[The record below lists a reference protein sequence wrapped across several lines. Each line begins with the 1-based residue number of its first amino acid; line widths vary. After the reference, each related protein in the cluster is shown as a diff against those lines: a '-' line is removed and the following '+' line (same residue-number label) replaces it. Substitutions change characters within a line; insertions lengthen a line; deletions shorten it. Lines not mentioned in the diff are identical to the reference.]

1 MHDTPERA
9 LGVPVYRAAV
19 RPNDSRPLT
28 DIRATN
34 DDGLHTLVVV
44 FEEMGDVVM
53 GGDGM
58 GMNLGI
64 LIALPLL
71 SFVPNLDRP
80 RFLHR
85 KILERKVCRGHL
97 RCDIA
102 DCTIHGRPGG
112 GGRSVCEMNFQPP
125 GHRPLGK
132 TAMIVHQRV
141 DTAHGAYAGRAAQMP
156 QEMRTTYH
164 EKLSDLSNRL
174 GEMCGIAGSAMDHAT
189 GALLDADLAASEQV
203 ISGHDRMVSMSA
215 EAEKQAISL
224 LALQQPVAG
233 ELRDILTSLQIVADI
248 ERMDALAVHVAKIAR
263 RRHPQHAVPDEVS
276 GCFSEMGE
284 VAVDLAN
291 IAHEVLRT
299 RDPHK
304 AAGIRE
310 RDDAIDNLHRR
321 LLTVLM
327 DDRAWMH
334 GIPAAVDVA
343 LLGRFYERFADHAVE
358 IGRRVVFQV
367 TGILPPEQE
376 VGTY

>member
-1 MHDTPERA
+1 
-9 LGVPVYRAAV
+9 
-19 RPNDSRPLT
+19 
-28 DIRATN
+28 
-34 DDGLHTLVVV
+34 
-44 FEEMGDVVM
+44 
-53 GGDGM
+53 
-58 GMNLGI
+58 
-64 LIALPLL
+64 
-71 SFVPNLDRP
+71 
-80 RFLHR
+80 
-85 KILERKVCRGHL
+85 
-97 RCDIA
+97 
-102 DCTIHGRPGG
+102 
-112 GGRSVCEMNFQPP
+112 
-125 GHRPLGK
+125 
-132 TAMIVHQRV
+132 
-141 DTAHGAYAGRAAQMP
+141 MP

-203 ISGHDRMVSMSA
+203 ISGHDRMVAMSA

-233 ELRDILTSLQIVADI
+233 ELRDIFTSLQIVADI

-263 RRHPQHAVPDEVS
+263 RRHPQHGVPDEVS

-310 RDDAIDNLHRR
+310 RDDAIDDLHTG

-367 TGILPPEQE
+367 TAILPPEQE
-376 VGTY
+376 VGS